1 MGNRAKCALAFVGLS
16 LIAAG
21 PSGDL
26 GSEATPTQTLRTLYA
41 INQGAVERGS
51 ISVYGIDTGHRLI
64 KSLKPLSNVG
74 DVKGVVASASTGK
87 LYVTYRDVSGIGRIY
102 CMNIHDDSTVWDRV
116 VAPGVDRLAIS
127 PDGRLLY
134 VPTWEGGSANFINIV
149 DANTGDIVRRLYFSS
164 HSHDTQYPLSGPI
177 FQETKA
183 DDGSGKYLYL
193 IDPRSYAVSRVGP
206 FSGILGP
213 YAIDATSTY
222 AVINV
227 SDLWGMQVANLK
239 TGQITTATIPD
250 HPSGDAGLLHGI
262 GWTPDESEVWESGRD
277 SQVYIWDMSH
287 NPMVPRLK
295 EILTLHSAGPHWLTF
310 TIKGDYG
317 YVAPAKDSRSE
328 TEIFNV
334 RTHKFVGVI
343 ESSEEMIEIDFVN
356 GRVSQVGDQFG
367 VGRARR

>member
-1 MGNRAKCALAFVGLS
+1 
-16 LIAAG
+16 
-21 PSGDL
+21 
-26 GSEATPTQTLRTLYA
+26 
-41 INQGAVERGS
+41 
-51 ISVYGIDTGHRLI
+51 
-64 KSLKPLSNVG
+64 
-74 DVKGVVASASTGK
+74 
-87 LYVTYRDVSGIGRIY
+87 
-102 CMNIHDDSTVWDRV
+102 
-116 VAPGVDRLAIS
+116 
-127 PDGRLLY
+127 
-134 VPTWEGGSANFINIV
+134 
-149 DANTGDIVRRLYFSS
+149 
-164 HSHDTQYPLSGPI
+164 
-177 FQETKA
+177 
-183 DDGSGKYLYL
+183 
-193 IDPRSYAVSRVGP
+193 
-206 FSGILGP
+206 
-213 YAIDATSTY
+213 
-222 AVINV
+222 
-227 SDLWGMQVANLK
+227 MQVANLK